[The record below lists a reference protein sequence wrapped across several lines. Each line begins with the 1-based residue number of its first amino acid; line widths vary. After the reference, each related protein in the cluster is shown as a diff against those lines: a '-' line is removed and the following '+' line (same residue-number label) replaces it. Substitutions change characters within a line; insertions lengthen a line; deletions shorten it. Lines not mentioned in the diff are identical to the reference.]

1 MPQSPARS
9 LKRRV
14 SSRLT
19 TNSCEKRAIR
29 IVVRI
34 IVGLG
39 NPGDEYG
46 RTRHNSGFRVVRML
60 AQEMGVRMRS
70 SGGDYLVGE
79 GNISGRDVL
88 LVLPL
93 TYMNRSGLAVAHILE
108 ERGESPDV
116 LLVVCDDVNMPL
128 GWLRVRRKGGDG
140 GNRGLESIIQALGTE
155 AFARLRL
162 GVGEPPDDLDLADY
176 VLREFNEDETP
187 VAEVMET
194 EARGVARTV
203 VVDGLDRAMNTYN
216 KRVGFDGPTA
226 A

>member
-1 MPQSPARS
+1 M
-9 LKRRV
+9 V
-14 SSRLT
+14 S
-19 TNSCEKRAIR
+19 
-29 IVVRI
+29 I

-39 NPGDEYG
+39 NPGDEYR
-46 RTRHNSGFRVVRML
+46 RTRHNAGFRVVRML
-60 AQEMGVRMRS
+60 AQELGVRMRS
-70 SGGDYLVGE
+70 SGGDYLIGK

-93 TYMNRSGLAVAHILE
+93 TYMNRSGLAIAHLLQ

-128 GWLRVRRKGGDG
+128 GSLRVRRKGGDG

-155 AFARLRL
+155 EFARLRL
-162 GVGEPPDDLDLADY
+162 GVGKPEENPDLADF
-176 VLREFNEDETP
+176 VLREFAADEVS

-194 EARGVARTV
+194 EAREVARAV
-203 VVDGLDRAMNTYN
+203 VVDGLDTAMNTHN
-216 KRVGFDGPTA
+216 KTVGSEESTA

>member
-1 MPQSPARS
+1 V
-9 LKRRV
+9 V
-14 SSRLT
+14 S
-19 TNSCEKRAIR
+19 
-29 IVVRI
+29 I

-39 NPGDEYG
+39 NPGDEYR
-46 RTRHNSGFRVVRML
+46 RTRHNAGFRVVRML
-60 AQEMGVRMRS
+60 AQELGVRMRS
-70 SGGDYLVGE
+70 SGGDYLIGK

-93 TYMNRSGLAVAHILE
+93 TYMNRSGLAVAHLLQ

-128 GWLRVRRKGGDG
+128 GSLRVRRKGGDG

-155 AFARLRL
+155 EFARLRL
-162 GVGEPPDDLDLADY
+162 GVGKPEENPDLADF
-176 VLREFNEDETP
+176 VLREFAADEVS

-194 EARGVARTV
+194 EARVVARAV
-203 VVDGLDRAMNTYN
+203 VVDGLDTAMNTHN
-216 KRVGFDGPTA
+216 KTVGSEESTA